1 VGDTVDIGDD
11 AKGQVEELTLRV
23 TKVRDVNGTL
33 WHVPNGQIKR
43 VANKSQEWA
52 RAVLDI
58 EVDGATRYEAAAA
71 LIQKVAEGMASEER
85 WLTEMVETPEVWGV
99 ESFTEAGY
107 IIRTVARTRPAS
119 QFRVMRELRIRLLDA
134 FQEGRIVLPG
144 AHWAIEH
151 PVPDPDTMPEISET
165 GASANGSSVPVD
177 GAGDAGA
184 APPRARAGGRGR
196 RATGSTAPARSSGS
210 ARSSRSASS
219 VEPPS
224 PPTGVPAVRPGAA
237 AGAEPAGPEPDRDDG
252 AAEEEA

>member
-1 VGDTVDIGDD
+1 
-11 AKGQVEELTLRV
+11 
-23 TKVRDVNGTL
+23 VRDVNGTL

-99 ESFTEAGY
+99 ESFTESGY
-107 IIRTVARTRPAS
+107 VIRTVARTRPAS

-151 PVPDPDTMPEISET
+151 PVPDPDTMPEISGPGLRGPNAETGLRGPNAET
-165 GASANGSSVPVD
+165 GASANGSSAPVD

-184 APPRARAGGRGR
+184 APRARGGGRSR
-196 RATGSTAPARSSGS
+196 RGTGSSAPARSSGS
-210 ARSSRSASS
+210 ARSSRSAAP

-224 PPTGVPAVRPGAA
+224 PPTGIPAVRPGAA